1 MTKEEIRVRIKL
13 EQLER
18 QADANEKKIE
28 ELKKDTLM
36 FCSGR
41 SLAEK
46 KVCNVLA
53 ELLDVLGYDLVNRNI
68 ILEKKGTRKLN
79 WKSNTPYPKHRCT
92 EKKEKTMDLTDRLN
106 MDLTDRLNMDLTDRI
121 NRVATLNAI
130 ADEVF
135 ERIPNITNQNFLD
148 DIEKCLNILQKIEVI
163 KKTL

>member
-1 MTKEEIRVRIKL
+1 
-13 EQLER
+13 
-18 QADANEKKIE
+18 
-28 ELKKDTLM
+28 
-36 FCSGR
+36 
-41 SLAEK
+41 
-46 KVCNVLA
+46 
-53 ELLDVLGYDLVNRNI
+53 
-68 ILEKKGTRKLN
+68 
-79 WKSNTPYPKHRCT
+79 
-92 EKKEKTMDLTDRLN
+92 

>member
-1 MTKEEIRVRIKL
+1 MTEEEIRVRIKL

-18 QADANEKKIE
+18 QADTNEKKIE

-53 ELLDVLGYDLVNRNI
+53 ELLDVLGYNLVNRNI

-79 WKSNTPYPKHRCT
+79 
-92 EKKEKTMDLTDRLN
+92 
-106 MDLTDRLNMDLTDRI
+106 
-121 NRVATLNAI
+121 
-130 ADEVF
+130 
-135 ERIPNITNQNFLD
+135 
-148 DIEKCLNILQKIEVI
+148 
-163 KKTL
+163 